1 MQLMATTVI
10 GRLVSEGETTPAQGL
25 PILPNIAFAILFVIV
40 WKKVVPNLEKAFA
53 ERAAAIE
60 GGIRNAEEAQA
71 QAAAALEQ
79 YQAQLREARTE
90 AAKIRD
96 EAKEQGSAIIAEM
109 REQAQ
114 AEANRITE
122 TAHKQIDAERR
133 QAVVSLR
140 RSARRR
146 LAPTLRGQAPD
157 ARVVTRRP
165 RRFAAGP
172 RGRPARRRGRHRS
185 R

>member
-1 MQLMATTVI
+1 MTPDA
-10 GRLVSEGETTPAQGL
+10 PAQARSARLCRALMFGACL
-25 PILPNIAFAILFVIV
+25 ALAAPEASAEGKQIDFDIA
-40 WKKVVPNLEKAFA
+40 
-53 ERAAAIE
+53 
-60 GGIRNAEEAQA
+60 AQPL
-71 QAAAALEQ
+71 AAALEQ

-140 RSARRR
+140 GEVGRLSTDLASRIVGESLHDEVRQKGLVERFLAELESGAIRPEKVGTDSA
-146 LAPTLRGQAPD
+146 G
-157 ARVVTRRP
+157 
-165 RRFAAGP
+165 AG
-172 RGRPARRRGRHRS
+172 A
-185 R
+185 